1 MMVMSLQTAIAIFV
15 VLLCAA
21 LVLRSW
27 IVFWI
32 RLVRA
37 PRETNAKSSCS
48 SCVNGCSRSKEAV
61 PLVELKRISI
71 EKNEI
76 RSL

>member
-1 MMVMSLQTAIAIFV
+1 V
-15 VLLCAA
+15 
-21 LVLRSW
+21 
-27 IVFWI
+27 
-32 RLVRA
+32 
-37 PRETNAKSSCS
+37 KSSCS

>member
-1 MMVMSLQTAIAIFV
+1 MMVMSIQTAIAVFV

-27 IVFWI
+27 IAFWI

-37 PRETNAKSSCS
+37 PRETTAKTSCS
-48 SCVNGCSRSKEAV
+48 SCVNGCSRSREAV

>member
-1 MMVMSLQTAIAIFV
+1 MSLQTAIAIFV

-32 RLVRA
+32 RLVQA
-37 PRETNAKSSCS
+37 PRETNTETSCS
-48 SCVNGCSRSKEAV
+48 SCVNGCSRSKESV

-71 EKNEI
+71 GKNEI

>member
-32 RLVRA
+32 RLVQA
-37 PRETNAKSSCS
+37 PRETNTETSCS
-48 SCVNGCSRSKEAV
+48 SCVNGCSRSKESV

-71 EKNEI
+71 GKNEI

>member
-1 MMVMSLQTAIAIFV
+1 MSLQTAIAIFV
-15 VLLCAA
+15 VLLCAV

-32 RLVRA
+32 RLVQA
-37 PRETNAKSSCS
+37 PRETHTETSCS
-48 SCVNGCSRSKEAV
+48 SCVNGCSRSRESV

-71 EKNEI
+71 GKNEI